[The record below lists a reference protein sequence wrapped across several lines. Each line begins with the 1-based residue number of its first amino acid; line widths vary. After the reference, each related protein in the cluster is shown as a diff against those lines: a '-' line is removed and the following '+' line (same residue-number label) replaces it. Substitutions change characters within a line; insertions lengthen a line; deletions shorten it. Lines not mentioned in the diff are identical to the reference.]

1 MRIFTS
7 IFLVCTALLSQGA
20 SATQA
25 PADEDTW
32 IPLFD
37 GRSLEGWKASDSP
50 ASFTVQDGTI
60 ACDGP
65 RSHLYYLGAGAD
77 SGFKDFELRA
87 EVRTRPGANSGIY
100 FHTAWQDTG
109 WPARGF
115 EVQIDN
121 TQPAHDGY
129 LELKKTG
136 SLYGIQNVYKQLAR
150 DDEWFTLTVT
160 VREPFVQVRLNDT
173 IVVDYRQPGGP
184 VPGLD
189 PPLPRLGR
197 GTFALQ
203 CHDPG
208 SKVSFRNLQVRRLR
222 TLTSGEA
229 GYPRELD
236 SRAAQRFRLA
246 RDNFPLVDLHA
257 HLKGGLTIDDALR
270 RARESQMA
278 LGVAVNCG
286 KGFPIESDA
295 GVEPFL
301 SDLRDKPVFI
311 AMQAEGREWV
321 SLFSRQ
327 ARARFDYVF
336 TDGMTFIDHRG
347 RRTRLWM
354 KDDVEIDDDQA
365 FMERLVG
372 VIVGILEQE
381 PIDVYVNPMFLPEV
395 IAAKYDQLWTDERMG
410 RVIDAAARQP
420 VAIEINNRYRIPSE
434 RFLRKARAA
443 GVKLT
448 CGTNN
453 AGSDLGDWSY
463 CLEMQEALGLTWKDM
478 WVPGSQPRRVDRE
491 R

>member
-1 MRIFTS
+1 MRTICS
-7 IFLVCTALLSQGA
+7 LILVCLAMLSQGA
-20 SATQA
+20 RAAQA
-25 PADEDTW
+25 PADTAAW
-32 IPLFD
+32 TTLFD
-37 GRSLEGWKASDSP
+37 GRSLAGWKASDSP
-50 ASFTVQDGTI
+50 GTFTVRDGAI

-65 RSHLYYLGAGAD
+65 RSHLYYVGPGAEA
-77 SGFKDFELRA
+77 GFTNFELRA
-87 EVRTRPGANSGIY
+87 EVRTQPGANSGIY

-115 EVQIDN
+115 EIQINN

-150 DDEWFTLTVT
+150 DSEWFTMTVT
-160 VREPFVQVRLNDT
+160 VRAPFVQVRLNDT
-173 IVVDYRQPGGP
+173 TVVEYREPAGP
-184 VPGLD
+184 VPGLE
-189 PPLPRLGR
+189 PPLLRLGA

-208 SKVSFRNLQVRRLR
+208 SKVSFRHLQVRPLPA
-222 TLTSGEA
+222 LAPGEA
-229 GYPRELD
+229 GAPRELD
-236 SRAAQRFRLA
+236 GRAAQRFRLA
-246 RDNFPLVDLHA
+246 RDNFPLIDLHA
-257 HLKGGLTIDDALR
+257 HLKGGLTIDGALR
-270 RARESQMA
+270 RARESQIA

-286 KGFPIESDA
+286 KGFPIENDA
-295 GVEPFL
+295 GIEPFL
-301 SDLRDKPVFI
+301 ADLRSEPVFV

-321 SLFSRQ
+321 TLFSRE

-336 TDGMTFIDHRG
+336 TDGMTFTDHRG

-354 KDDVEIDDDQA
+354 KDEVQIDDEQA

-372 VIVGILEQE
+372 VIAGILERE
-381 PIDVYVNPMFLPEV
+381 PIDVYVNPTFLPEV
-395 IAAKYDQLWTDERMG
+395 IAAKYDALWTDARMA
-410 RVIDAAARQP
+410 RVIDAAARQR

-434 RFLRKARAA
+434 TFLRKARAA

-463 CLEMQEALGLTWKDM
+463 CLEMQQALGLTWKDM
-478 WVPGSQPRRVDRE
+478 WVPGSQPRRVDRD